1 MPTMKEINLVEYPT
15 VEDCLKQVV
24 CKHHIPEIIINND
37 HSFSGE
43 NFAENITYLR
53 SKIMIIAKI
62 VVKIL
67 KIRPARKI

>member
-1 MPTMKEINLVEYPT
+1 MMPTMKEINLVEYPT

-53 SKIMIIAKI
+53 S
-62 VVKIL
+62 
-67 KIRPARKI
+67 